1 MRADMRRTDIGY
13 VLSGLIGLGITVVGT
28 GFLAWP
34 TKAAAAYGISVGQD
48 VGEADPYLSTK
59 GVRDVAS
66 GLMTFALIAT
76 REPHVL
82 ADFLLAATVIPIGDA
97 IIVLRRGGK
106 KSTAYGVHIP
116 TAATM
121 VATAALLLG

>member
-1 MRADMRRTDIGY
+1 MRRTDIGY
-13 VLSGLIGLGITVVGT
+13 ALSGLIGIGITAVGT
-28 GFLAWP
+28 RFLVSPA
-34 TKAAAAYGISVGQD
+34 KAAAAYGISVGHD
-48 VGEADPYLSTK
+48 VSDTDPYLSTK

-66 GLMTFALIAT
+66 GLMTFALMAT

-97 IIVLRRGGK
+97 VILLRRGGRR
-106 KSTAYGVHIP
+106 STAYGVHIP

-121 VATAALLLG
+121 VVTAAILLG